1 MVAKELW
8 SFSLVVYQNSERFLQ
23 MLRMDVI
30 FRNAKTVINNHMLA
44 VYRPALER
52 IKSDLKW
59 YSRHFPDNRR
69 LYINYQLDAL

>member
-52 IKSDLKW
+52 IKSDLK
-59 YSRHFPDNRR
+59 
-69 LYINYQLDAL
+69 